1 MRCGFKLTAICAA
14 DAAIYEPRCPERRLP
29 TKSRART
36 QATSRAA
43 IRLRRR
49 SPSCALAPILPV
61 RRSFSTG
68 RPGRTRE
75 EAGCWKPLSTPG
87 TRIPRIFRRSRRP
100 AVHPTKCQLSDV
112 QLLLKWHFLH
122 SLRLVITQ
130 ETVQPLGIHQCY
142 RRGDFRSSR
151 DSPEI
156 TRGHTN
162 QLQRCGVRSATTSC
176 RRDGNGRRATQHIP
190 GTCQP

>member
-1 MRCGFKLTAICAA
+1 MLPF
-14 DAAIYEPRCPERRLP
+14 YEPRRPELRLP

-36 QATSRAA
+36 QASSRAA

-49 SPSCALAPILPV
+49 SPSCALAPNQPV
-61 RRSFSTG
+61 RRSFPTG

-75 EAGCWKPLSTPG
+75 EAGCWNPLSTPG
-87 TRIPRIFRRSRRP
+87 TRIPRILRRSRRLAP
-100 AVHPTKCQLSDV
+100 RQHDGTSSDCSSQLGR
-112 QLLLKWHFLH
+112 HFWH

-130 ETVQPLGIHQCY
+130 KTVQPLGIHQCY

-176 RRDGNGRRATQHIP
+176 RREVTRRRAT
-190 GTCQP
+190 

>member
-1 MRCGFKLTAICAA
+1 MLPF
-14 DAAIYEPRCPERRLP
+14 YEPRRPERRLP

-36 QATSRAA
+36 QASSRAA

-49 SPSCALAPILPV
+49 SPSCALAPNQPV
-61 RRSFSTG
+61 RRSFPTG

-87 TRIPRIFRRSRRP
+87 ARIPGNFAALAPFGTTAAR
-100 AVHPTKCQLSDV
+100 
-112 QLLLKWHFLH
+112 WHIERLH
-122 SLRLVITQ
+122 SQLGTHFWHSYSLLIIQ
-130 ETVQPLGIHQCY
+130 ETVRPLGIHQCY

-176 RRDGNGRRATQHIP
+176 RRDGDGRRLPNTFRAP
-190 GTCQP
+190 CQP